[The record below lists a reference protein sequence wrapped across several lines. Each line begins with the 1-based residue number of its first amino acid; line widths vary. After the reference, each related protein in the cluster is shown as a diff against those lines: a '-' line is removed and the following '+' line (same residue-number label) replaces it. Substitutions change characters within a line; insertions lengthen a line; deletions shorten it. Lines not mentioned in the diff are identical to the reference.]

1 MSDDTKLTIS
11 DRNNAQPVFVNQV
24 IGQGI
29 LNGVVNVTFGTF
41 GFTPTNDGKVDPDM
55 VISSR
60 LRMDITCAQ
69 QLHAA
74 LGSIL
79 EQALKPSNATTH

>member
-1 MSDDTKLTIS
+1 MSEETKLNIS
-11 DRNNAQPVFVNQV
+11 DRNNTQPVFVNQV

-41 GFTPTNDGKVDPDM
+41 GFTPTNDGKIDPDI
-55 VISSR
+55 VISAR
-60 LRMDITCAQ
+60 LRMDIACAQ

-79 EQALKPSNATTH
+79 EQALKPANATTH